1 MKPPEQ
7 FALGLD
13 PVASPAEQLLLD
25 LPRLSG
31 SGREDVVRSASNAMA
46 AAHLDSWP
54 DWPQPLTV
62 MAGPS
67 GSGKSHLARCWAQ
80 RVGADTF
87 DPRLLDD
94 VRLGDQPFLIEDT
107 DRGGLDERAL
117 FHIVNAARARRLT
130 GLLTARHRPGV
141 WRVGLPDL
149 LSRLRAAVQ
158 VELDVP
164 DEALVAGVAMKLF
177 AERQVEVGPQ
187 VIETIQARGGRSLG
201 EIHAL
206 VRRLDYLSLTRAR
219 PVTRAL
225 VLEALRMEASALR

>member
-1 MKPPEQ
+1 MKDQFTFDLDAATPP
-7 FALGLD
+7 G
-13 PVASPAEQLLLD
+13 EQLLLD
-25 LPRLSG
+25 LPKLSG
-31 SGREDVVRSASNAMA
+31 SGREDVVTGASNGIA
-46 AAHLDSWP
+46 AAHLDAWP

-62 MAGPS
+62 LAGPS

-94 VRLGDQPFLIEDT
+94 VRLGDQPFLIEDA

-117 FHIVNAARARRLT
+117 FHIVNAARARGLT
-130 GLLTARHRPGV
+130 GLVTARHKPGV

-164 DEALVAGVAMKLF
+164 DDALVGGVAVKLF
-177 AERQVEVGPQ
+177 AERQVEVGPE
-187 VIETIQARGGRSLG
+187 VIETIQARAGRSLV
-201 EIHAL
+201 EVHAL
-206 VRRLDYLSLTRAR
+206 VKRLDYLSLTRAR
-219 PVTRAL
+219 PVTRSL